1 MKKNKNK
8 KYRIVIGIYDW
19 SNCRKIKEQGI
30 LSNYQFKLFGRV
42 NTSQQKGIL
51 IIGREVKKT
60 MWERQKGQEKLD
72 IEQFIESEHWLNRA
86 LKSSSSNSVLWVGL
100 SLNQALYQSA

>member
-51 IIGREVKKT
+51 IIGREVKKNYVGKT
-60 MWERQKGQEKLD
+60 KRTRKARY
-72 IEQFIESEHWLNRA
+72 RA
-86 LKSSSSNSVLWVGL
+86 IHRIRTLVE
-100 SLNQALYQSA
+100 